1 MPRYSANLSL
11 KALLAS
17 WLVVGA
23 ASAQELVDASFC
35 RRIEA
40 DRCIGVIASGASM
53 RMDELAT
60 TQDERGTDYRTIYL
74 WASTNN
80 RSQRLVTFLVA
91 RTGDCYSVDS
101 QPSLRGATGREI
113 KNDWLTSIRGWL
125 ANHSLAEVWQF
136 LGGSSVDAGDVGV
149 KLSTGE
155 ASQRYRTYDFKF
167 VHCPGQLRFRVIDS
181 NGEPIPPLDRNIVRT
196 VTITP

>member
-1 MPRYSANLSL
+1 M
-11 KALLAS
+11 ALLAS
-17 WLVVGA
+17 LLVVGA

-35 RRIEA
+35 RRIQAEQ
-40 DRCIGVIASGASM
+40 CVGVIASGTSV

-60 TQDERGTDYRTIYL
+60 TRDERGADYRTIYL

-101 QPSLRGATGREI
+101 QPRLRGATGREI

-136 LGGSSVDAGDVGV
+136 LGVSSVDAGDIGV
-149 KLSTGE
+149 KLSTSE

-167 VHCPGQLRFRVIDS
+167 VHCPGQLRFRVINS
-181 NGEPIPPLDRNIVRT
+181 NGEAIPPLDRNIVRT
-196 VTITP
+196 VTITPPRRP